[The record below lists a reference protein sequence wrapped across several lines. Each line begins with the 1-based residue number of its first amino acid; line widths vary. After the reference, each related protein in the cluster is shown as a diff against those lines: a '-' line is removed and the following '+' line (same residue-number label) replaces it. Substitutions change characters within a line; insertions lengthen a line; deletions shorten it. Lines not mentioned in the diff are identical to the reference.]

1 MPATLDVALVGCGF
15 FARNHLNAWRDL
27 AGEGSNLRLVAVCD
41 VDPAKAQAAAAEF
54 GARHWY
60 DDAAAMLDAER
71 PGLVD
76 IVTRMDTHRA
86 LVEVA
91 AARGVPVI
99 VQKPLA
105 PDWGEA
111 VTIVETAAAAAV
123 PMAVHENF
131 RFQAPMRRVREVL
144 ASGEIET
151 PSWARIAFRTGYDV
165 YRTQPYFYDEERLA
179 ILDVGIHV
187 LDLAR
192 VFLGEVERVS
202 CETQRRNPRVRAE
215 DTATMLLRHEGGAVS
230 VVECTYE
237 SRALPDP
244 FPQTLLT
251 IEGPAGSVRL
261 HEDFRMVVTS
271 SGDAR
276 EEHVGSPLLAW
287 TSEPWHV
294 AQESVLL
301 TQRHIVDALR
311 AGREPETTGEDNL
324 RTFALVEAAYE
335 AAATGRA
342 VAPRRWKPPTPS
354 AG

>member
-1 MPATLDVALVGCGF
+1 MVPTLDVALVGCGF

-27 AGEGSNLRLVAVCD
+27 AGEGIGLRLVAVCD

-86 LVEVA
+86 LVEIA

-111 VTIVETAAAAAV
+111 VAIVETAAEAGV

-131 RFQAPMRRVREVL
+131 RFQAPMQRVRAIL
-144 ASGEIET
+144 DSGEIGP

-165 YRTQPYFYDEERLA
+165 YRTQPYFYGEERLA

-187 LDLAR
+187 LDIAR

-215 DTATMLLRHEGGAVS
+215 DTATMLMRHEGGAVS

-244 FPQTLLT
+244 FPQTLLR
-251 IEGPAGSVRL
+251 IEGPAGAIVL
-261 HEDFRMVVTS
+261 HEDFRLVVTS
-271 SGDAR
+271 GGAAR
-276 EEHVGSPLLAW
+276 EEQAGSPLLPW
-287 TSEPWHV
+287 TSEPWHI

-342 VAPRRWKPPTPS
+342 VAPLRWRPP
-354 AG
+354 AR

>member
-1 MPATLDVALVGCGF
+1 
-15 FARNHLNAWRDL
+15 
-27 AGEGSNLRLVAVCD
+27 
-41 VDPAKAQAAAAEF
+41 
-54 GARHWY
+54 
-60 DDAAAMLDAER
+60 
-71 PGLVD
+71 
-76 IVTRMDTHRA
+76 
-86 LVEVA
+86 
-91 AARGVPVI
+91 
-99 VQKPLA
+99 
-105 PDWGEA
+105 
-111 VTIVETAAAAAV
+111 
-123 PMAVHENF
+123 
-131 RFQAPMRRVREVL
+131 
-144 ASGEIET
+144 
-151 PSWARIAFRTGYDV
+151 
-165 YRTQPYFYDEERLA
+165 
-179 ILDVGIHV
+179 VGIHV

-244 FPQTLLT
+244 FPQTLLS

-271 SGDAR
+271 GGAAR
-276 EEHVGSPLLAW
+276 EEQVGSPLLAW

-301 TQRHIVDALR
+301 TQRHIVDALQ

-342 VAPRRWKPPTPS
+342 VAPRRWRPPTR
-354 AG
+354 